1 MGEFLM
7 ANHNFKL
14 LIVEDEKEPSDFISS
29 SFSRVFKKIEITLA
43 RSRDAAF
50 EILTASNVFFDLV
63 TLDLRIPSVN
73 GGLDQDP
80 QHGQGVLGKCLEV
93 INGTPI
99 VIITGTSTVHMI
111 DEFLASSER
120 TDIWGCGSDKPTITH
135 IRKEN
140 LERLSAKI
148 EEIYSDFEPIFNI
161 EINSDGISLPIE
173 HDRLIRIFARKYNGR
188 LVRLQQLGGGL
199 SIAKVY
205 SLEIK
210 DITGNIILKAIAKCG
225 PHPKIVEDSNNYDQ
239 SISRLPPEATPRK
252 LGFLKF
258 GGASCSAVFYGLAD
272 GFLHSFF
279 KASESNLLNDA
290 IRKVIQNILCNWYN
304 NKRVAECKIKEIRKT
319 LMSDDEAKIVIK
331 KFNIPEAV
339 GFEENT
345 VLCSKSLQHCDLHG
359 ENILINVDCNNALLI
374 DYGDIKENIR
384 ILDPIT
390 LECSYLFHPSSTQTE
405 WPSSKNIEC
414 WDDLKSYI
422 EECPFPDDIIFCRE
436 WTNSLKTGNREVSA
450 CLYSYA
456 LRQLKYEGTDKNI
469 ALQLINVAFRLYD
482 QS

>member
-1 MGEFLM
+1 M
-7 ANHNFKL
+7 ANRNFKL
-14 LIVEDEKEPSDFISS
+14 LIVEDEKETSDFISS
-29 SFSRVFKKIEITLA
+29 CFSGVFENIDITLA
-43 RSRDAAF
+43 RSRDVAF
-50 EILTASNVFFDLV
+50 EILTASDVFFDLV
-63 TLDLRIPSVN
+63 TLDLRIPSEN

-93 INGTPI
+93 INGSPI

-111 DEFLASSER
+111 DEFLTSSER
-120 TDIWGCGSDKPTITH
+120 ADIWGCGSDKSTITH

-148 EEIYSDFEPIFNI
+148 EEVYNDFEPIFNV
-161 EINSDGISLPIE
+161 EINSDGILLPIE
-173 HDRLIRIFARKYNGR
+173 HDRLIRIFARKNNGR
-188 LVRLQQLGGGL
+188 LVSLQQLGGGL

-205 SLEIK
+205 SLEIR
-210 DITGNIILKAIAKCG
+210 DITGNVILKAIAKCG
-225 PHPKIVEDSNNYDQ
+225 PHPKIVEDSNNYDH
-239 SISRLPPEATPRK
+239 SVSRLPPEATPRK

-279 KASESNLLNDA
+279 KASEGHLLNDA
-290 IRKVIQNILCNWYN
+290 IRKVIKNILCNWYN
-304 NKRVAECKIKEIRKT
+304 NKRFAECKIKEIRKS
-319 LMSDDEAKIVIK
+319 LMSDDEAKIVINE
-331 KFNIPEAV
+331 FDIPEAIS
-339 GFEENT
+339 FEENV

-359 ENILINVDCNNALLI
+359 ENILINIGCNNALLI

-390 LECSYLFHPSSTQTE
+390 LECSYLFHPSSTKTE
-405 WPSSKNIEC
+405 WPSLKNIEC
-414 WDDLKSYI
+414 WNDLESYI
-422 EECPFPDDIIFCRE
+422 DKCPFPDDIIFCRE

-469 ALQLINVAFRLYD
+469 ALQLIDVAFRLYD

>member
-1 MGEFLM
+1 MT
-7 ANHNFKL
+7 NRDFKL
-14 LIVEDEKEPSDFISS
+14 LIVEDEKELSDFISS
-29 SFSRVFKKIEITLA
+29 CFSKVFRNIEITLA
-43 RSRDAAF
+43 SSRDSAF
-50 EILTASNVFFDLV
+50 QILSARDVFFDLI

-99 VIITGTSTVHMI
+99 VIITGTSTVDMI
-111 DEFLASSER
+111 DGFLASSQR
-120 TDIWGCGSDKPTITH
+120 TDIWGCGSDKSTITH

-140 LERLSAKI
+140 LECLPAKI
-148 EEIYSDFEPIFNI
+148 NEIYRDFEPIFNI
-161 EINSDGISLPIE
+161 EINANGFSLPIE
-173 HDRLIRIFARKYNGR
+173 HDRLMRIFTRKHNGR

-225 PHPKIVEDSNNYDQ
+225 PHRKIIEDSNNYDQ

-252 LGFLKF
+252 LGLLKF

-272 GFLHSFF
+272 GYLHSFF
-279 KASESNLLNDA
+279 KASESHLLNSA
-290 IRKVIQNILCNWYN
+290 IRKSIQDILCNWYD
-304 NKRVAECKIKEIRKT
+304 KSHYSECKVKDIRNT
-319 LMSDDEAKIVIK
+319 LMSDADAEMVIG
-331 KFNIPEAV
+331 KFNISEAIV
-339 GFEENT
+339 FEENT
-345 VLCSKSLQHCDLHG
+345 ILCNKSLQHCDLHG
-359 ENILINVDCNNALLI
+359 ENILINVECDNALLI

-390 LECSYLFHPSSTQTE
+390 LECSYLFHPSSTRTS

-414 WDDLKSYI
+414 WDDLHSYI

-456 LRQLKYEGTDKNI
+456 LRQLKYEGTDKAI
-469 ALQLINVAFRLYD
+469 ALQLINVAFKLYA